1 MPYTPE
7 QLNQILKAFN
17 SPVAEAA
24 PSTSIRDLR
33 APVEPSMQA
42 DTKTPQLSPYDE
54 YQKAYEETQRKR
66 QRGMEYI
73 ANKMFQYQDQAEVIN
88 KALTGKLNIDAPE
101 MPRFEQTEPAKKIM
115 ESLPAFEDRDFI
127 IRNIKK
133 ELTDASKIKDPQEK
147 MQRVFTILP
156 KMIQSAGT
164 GGKDA
169 LQPAEIIL
177 GLPEAQTIFT
187 WATANKKDLTS
198 PTTWLEITTDPVL
211 KNTFSANP
219 DAYIKKA
226 KAVYN
231 SISSTRNERL
241 NQFERM
247 SSRDWVRKN
256 TGLQLLDQFSDEDLQ
271 SIPARPDTAATF
283 SIGAG
288 GAPARTEAPPPVQGT
303 GSFKKAYYNAAGK
316 LVIP

>member
-24 PSTSIRDLR
+24 PETNVRDLR
-33 APVEPSMQA
+33 APVEPSTQENVEA
-42 DTKTPQLSPYDE
+42 PPLSVYDE
-54 YQKAYEETQRKR
+54 YQKKYLDTQKKR
-66 QRGMEYI
+66 AAGELYI
-73 ANKMFQYQDQAEVIN
+73 AQQMLSNPGQQEAIN
-88 KALTGKLNIDAPE
+88 KALKGVLNADVPE
-101 MPRFEQTEPAKKIM
+101 LPPFEQTEPAKKIM
-115 ESLPAFEDRDFI
+115 ESIPSFEKRDFV

-133 ELTDASKIKDPQEK
+133 ELQDASKIKNPQEK
-147 MQRVFTILP
+147 MQRIFTILP

-164 GGKDA
+164 GGTDA
-169 LQPAEIIL
+169 LQPAEVIL

-187 WATANKKDLTS
+187 WASANKKNLYD
-198 PTTWLEITTDPVL
+198 PMTWAEIKTDPVL
-211 KNTFSANP
+211 SNAFTADP

-231 SISSTRNERL
+231 SISSTRNETL

-247 SSRDWVRKN
+247 SSKDWVRKN

-271 SIPARPDTAATF
+271 NIPARPDTAATF
-283 SIGAG
+283 SVGPG
-288 GAPARTEAPPPVQGT
+288 GAPVRTEAARPVQGAGT
-303 GSFKKAYYNAAGK
+303 LKKAYYNAAGK

>member
-1 MPYTPE
+1 MPYTE
-7 QLNQILKAFN
+7 DQINQILSRFNAF
-17 SPVAEAA
+17 SMEAA
-24 PSTSIRDLR
+24 PTTSIQDLQ
-33 APVEPSMQA
+33 APVEPTQA
-42 DTKTPQLSPYDE
+42 AEEAQQLSSYDE
-54 YQKAYEETQRKR
+54 YQKAYQETQRKR
-66 QRGMEYI
+66 QRGAEYI
-73 ANKMFQYQDQAEVIN
+73 ANKMLQNQDQAEIIN
-88 KALTGKLNIDAPE
+88 KALTAKLNADVPE

-115 ESLPAFEDRDFI
+115 ESLSKFEDRDFI

-133 ELTDASKIKDPQEK
+133 ELTDASEIKDPQEK
-147 MQRVFTILP
+147 MQRIFAILP

-187 WATANKKDLTS
+187 WASINKRDLTS
-198 PTTWLEITTDPVL
+198 PTTWMEIKTDPVL
-211 KNTFSANP
+211 KNAFMADP

-231 SISSTRNERL
+231 TISSSRNETL

-247 SSRDWVRKN
+247 SSKDWVRKN
-256 TGLQLLDQFSDEDLQ
+256 TGLQPLDQFSRENLQ
-271 SIPARPDTAATF
+271 NIPARPSTEAIF
-283 SIGAG
+283 SIGPG
-288 GAPARTEAPPPVQGT
+288 GAPVRTEAVPPTQGT
-303 GSFKKAYYNAAGK
+303 GSLKKAYYNADGK